1 MEELLSFLNGIS
13 SAEGWPLSA
22 GCLEYLR
29 KTIKKRSLKC
39 GKNLL
44 EPGQVCKNLYF
55 IKKGLLKCYYM
66 VGEKE
71 VSDWFFGEK
80 ETVVSIDSFY
90 DQVASK
96 DFIQALEDCELYY
109 ISYNELQYLYRTY
122 IEFNVIG
129 RILTNKYLR
138 LWHQQAKNIRMLTA
152 KERYS
157 FLLQNQPELVS
168 RVPVKDLASY
178 LDMDKGTLS
187 RKRRH
192 KRKAP

>member
-13 SAEGWPLSA
+13 SAEGWPLPA

-39 GKNLL
+39 KEKLL

-55 IKKGLLKCYYM
+55 IKKGLLKCFYM
-66 VGEKE
+66 VGKKE
-71 VSDWFFGEK
+71 VSDWFFGET

-96 DFIQALEDCELYY
+96 DFIQALEDCELFY
-109 ISYNELQYLYRTY
+109 ITYDELQYLYRTY

-152 KERYS
+152 KQRYS
-157 FLLQNQPELVS
+157 FLLKNQPELIN
-168 RVPVKDLASY
+168 RVLVKDLASY
-178 LDMDKGTLS
+178 LDMAEATLS
-187 RKRRH
+187 RMRDQR
-192 KRKAP
+192 RKAP